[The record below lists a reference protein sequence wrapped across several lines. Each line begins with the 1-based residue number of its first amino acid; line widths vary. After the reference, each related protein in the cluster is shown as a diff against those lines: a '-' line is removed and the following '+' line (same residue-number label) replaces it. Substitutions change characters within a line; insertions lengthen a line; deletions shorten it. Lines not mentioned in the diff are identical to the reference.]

1 MLSSIGLINLWEINL
16 LKKPEIMLIV
26 AKQRIFYNY
35 KQSLLHM

>member
-1 MLSSIGLINLWEINL
+1 MLSSIGLINLLENQFIE
-16 LKKPEIMLIV
+16 KPEIMLIV